1 MFKNILIF
9 INILF
14 MYYIY
19 IYSIIF
25 FISTIYSMV
34 NLNNHIYK
42 KRYKNIIKIEKENNY
57 PPISILVPAYNEEK
71 SILNCIKSL
80 LKLDYPIF
88 EIIIISDG
96 STDKT
101 VEKIITEFRLKKV
114 KRPIRKLIRSKE
126 IINIYQNK
134 DEVKI
139 TLIDKLNGG
148 KADALNTG
156 INASKYPYFVSLDA
170 DSMLNYD
177 SLKNIIEPIIE
188 DDRTIAVG
196 GNVKVSNSAV
206 IDNGEIKR
214 IKTPKKAIV
223 IFQLIEYYRVFLTN
237 RVWFNRFNGNLIVSG
252 AFGLFKKQS
261 VLNVGG
267 YSLECIGEDMDLIIK
282 LHSFYRKNKRN
293 YKIQY
298 NPNAICWSEA
308 PETYKDLKNQRKRWH
323 MGLMQSLLGHKYIF
337 LNIRYGIIGIF
348 SFMYYFIYE
357 MLSCIIEILG
367 LIVILLSYSIGII
380 NWDFFKTFMF
390 MYIIYSTIISISAI
404 ILERYMFKSLMSI
417 KTTLVLI
424 LFSIIECFG
433 YRQLCSLYRILG
445 IISYKRKNF
454 KWNKIQRID
463 YYNEP
468 KKV

>member
-14 MYYIY
+14 MYYIF

-101 VEKIITEFRLKKV
+101 VEKIITEFGLKKV

-126 IINIYQNK
+126 IINIYENK

-196 GNVKVSNSAV
+196 GNIKVSNSAV

-261 VLNVGG
+261 VVNVGG
-267 YSLECIGEDMDLIIK
+267 YSLGCIGEDMDLIIK
-282 LHSFYRKNKRN
+282 LHSFYRKNKRK

-308 PETYKDLKNQRKRWH
+308 PERYKDLKNQRKRWH
-323 MGLMQSLLGHKYIF
+323 TGLMQSLLGHKYIF
-337 LNIRYGIIGIF
+337 LNIRYGIVGIF

-367 LIVILLSYSIGII
+367 LIVIILSYSIGII

-417 KTTLVLI
+417 KTTLVFI

-445 IISYKRKNF
+445 VISYKRKKF
-454 KWNKIQRID
+454 EWNKIQRID
-463 YYNEP
+463 YNNEL